1 MELVFIR
8 EILLTVLI
16 LLEIA
21 VMIYLLYINHKRF
34 QEDKKFWKHNDEVFS
49 KIIEDMRN
57 QPAIM
62 LDTEE
67 NKNEQE
73 QPETSNKK

>member
-1 MELVFIR
+1 MDLNKTLLT
-8 EILLTVLI
+8 ILLVLQI
-16 LLEIA
+16 I

-34 QEDKKFWKHNDEVFS
+34 KEDKKFWEHNDKVFND
-49 KIIEDMRN
+49 IIEDMKK

-62 LDTEE
+62 LDTKE
-67 NKNEQE
+67 NKDEQE

>member
-67 NKNEQE
+67 NKDEQE